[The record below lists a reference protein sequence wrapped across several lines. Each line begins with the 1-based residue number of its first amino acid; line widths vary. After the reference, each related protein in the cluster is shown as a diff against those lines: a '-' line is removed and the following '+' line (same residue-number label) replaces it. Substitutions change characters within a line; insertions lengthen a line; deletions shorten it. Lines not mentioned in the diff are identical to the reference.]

1 MHYVYLMTCAE
12 GIFSVLSICFL
23 PPENEGITL
32 LKCIAWFFLWHLK
45 KNFVVLM
52 QYYHV
57 NWIQKKKMFLKVSER
72 DFATSWGVPV

>member
-32 LKCIAWFFLWHLK
+32 LKCIAWFYDTLK
-45 KNFVVLM
+45 RTLLYSCNTITLTEYK
-52 QYYHV
+52 
-57 NWIQKKKMFLKVSER
+57 KKKMFLKVSER

>member
-1 MHYVYLMTCAE
+1 
-12 GIFSVLSICFL
+12 
-23 PPENEGITL
+23 
-32 LKCIAWFFLWHLK
+32 
-45 KNFVVLM
+45 M